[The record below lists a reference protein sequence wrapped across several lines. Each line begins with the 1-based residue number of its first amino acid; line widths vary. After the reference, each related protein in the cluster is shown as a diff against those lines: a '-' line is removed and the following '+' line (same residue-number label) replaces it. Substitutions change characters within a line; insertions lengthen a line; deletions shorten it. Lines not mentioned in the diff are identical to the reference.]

1 MKTKSL
7 PAPQRAT
14 NPTTVVKDTLS
25 RAIDTLFEGQP
36 VQCEKHYM
44 GNEMV
49 LVFIG
54 NGACVTFHVQ
64 ELKQAV
70 KKGGQI

>member
-1 MKTKSL
+1 MSTKSL

-70 KKGGQI
+70 RKGGQI

>member
-64 ELKQAV
+64 ELQKAV
-70 KKGGQI
+70 QKGGQS

>member
-1 MKTKSL
+1 MKIKSL

-70 KKGGQI
+70 RKGGQI

>member
-70 KKGGQI
+70 KKGGLS

>member
-1 MKTKSL
+1 MKTKTL
-7 PAPQRAT
+7 PAPQVAISQ
-14 NPTTVVKDTLS
+14 PTVVKDTLS

-44 GNEMV
+44 GNEIV

-70 KKGGQI
+70 RKGGQI

>member
-1 MKTKSL
+1 MKTKTL

-70 KKGGQI
+70 RKGGQI

>member
-64 ELKQAV
+64 ELQKAV
-70 KKGGQI
+70 QKGGQV

>member
-54 NGACVTFHVQ
+54 NGACVRYGCKETDRQ
-64 ELKQAV
+64 
-70 KKGGQI
+70 

>member
-1 MKTKSL
+1 MKTKTL

-64 ELKQAV
+64 ELQKAV
-70 KKGGQI
+70 QKGGQV

>member
-1 MKTKSL
+1 MKTKTL
-7 PAPQRAT
+7 PAPQVAISQ
-14 NPTTVVKDTLS
+14 PTVVKDTLS

-49 LVFIG
+49 LVLIG
-54 NGACVTFHVQ
+54 NGVCATFHVQ
-64 ELKQAV
+64 ELKGAAM
-70 KKGGQI
+70 KGGLS

>member
-1 MKTKSL
+1 MKTKTL

-49 LVFIG
+49 LVLIG
-54 NGACVTFHVQ
+54 NGVCATFHVQ
-64 ELKQAV
+64 ELNGAAM
-70 KKGGQI
+70 KGGQS

>member
-70 KKGGQI
+70 RKGGQI